1 MKYIHIL
8 FVFITTIL
16 MNTSAFCA
24 QTDTDTE
31 KQGALLSLL
40 VFLLLSLV
48 TILRICLVPHPKINI
63 NFLE

>member
-1 MKYIHIL
+1 
-8 FVFITTIL
+8 